1 MYRLASDGT
10 APRAPAVRAYDAHHR
25 FLTVKK
31 KRTIDAND
39 RQQNNHLKNYNA
51 GEWGMK
57 KHFETRWP
65 TVVGRI
71 GTTDGPDPY
80 L

>member
-39 RQQNNHLKNYNA
+39 RQQQNNKNNNNNNN
-51 GEWGMK
+51 K
-57 KHFETRWP
+57 TI
-65 TVVGRI
+65 T
-71 GTTDGPDPY
+71 
-80 L
+80 